1 MNATRKQYETAILE
15 RYFPKRYVFAKVKN
29 QSVLQVGIKSQ
40 SSKVYQLCVVLPVDY
55 PCSMP
60 DVYIVFPKAL
70 KDCNGKSIKAF
81 SHEFHTLECNKEK
94 VQVCHF
100 LPSNWNPQKSLYLVI
115 MKVKIWVESY
125 EFHLATGKSI
135 NDYLRC

>member
-1 MNATRKQYETAILE
+1 MNDTRKEYETAILE
-15 RYFPKRYVFAKVKN
+15 RYFPKRYVFASIKN

-40 SSKVYQLCVVLPVDY
+40 SAKVYQLCVVLPVDY
-55 PCSMP
+55 PNAMP
-60 DVYIVFPKAL
+60 DVFIVFPKAL

-94 VQVCHF
+94 VQICHF

-115 MKVKIWVESY
+115 MKVKIWIESY
-125 EFHLATGKSI
+125 EGHLSTGKPISAF
-135 NDYLRC
+135 LKT